1 MAAEITHRTVAT
13 NGIDMHIAEAGGD
26 GPLVVLCHGFPELW
40 SSWRHQIPA
49 LAEAGYRVVAPDQ
62 RGYGGTQGPEAIEE
76 YDIPHLTDD
85 LVGLLDALG
94 EEQATFVGH
103 DWGAM
108 AVWQM
113 AIRRPERVR
122 AVVGMSV
129 PASPRG
135 PMAPTE
141 LMRALFGDTFFY
153 FLYFQEPGVADA
165 ELVADP
171 KKTLRAFMYTI
182 SGDSPPGAWKTL
194 PAAGAGLLDSLTDT
208 DEPIP
213 WLPEAE
219 LEAVAAEFGRTGFT
233 GGLNWYRN
241 VDRNWAVGEPF
252 ADRTV
257 DMPSLFIAGEKDPVL
272 IMVPPSSMD
281 GLVTDL
287 RGSVI
292 IPGAGHWIQQEAPA
306 ETNQALLGFLG
317 SIEGSV

>member
-1 MAAEITHRTVAT
+1 MAGSEITHRTVRT
-13 NGIDMHIAEAGGD
+13 NGIDMHIAEAGE

-49 LAEAGYRVVAPDQ
+49 LADAGYHVVAPDQ
-62 RGYGGTQGPEAIEE
+62 RGYGDTKGPDAIEE
-76 YDIPHLTDD
+76 YDLVHLTDD
-85 LVGLLDALG
+85 LAGLLDALG
-94 EEQATFVGH
+94 EEQAVFVGH
-103 DWGAM
+103 DWGSM
-108 AVWQM
+108 AVWSM
-113 AIRRPERVR
+113 AHRLPERVR

-129 PASPRG
+129 PASGRG

-141 LMRALFGDTFFY
+141 LMRMLFGDTFFY

-165 ELVADP
+165 ELGADP

-194 PAAGAGLLDSLTDT
+194 PAAGTGMLDSLTDT

-219 LEAVAAEFGRTGFT
+219 LDAVAAAFGRSGFT

-241 VDRNWAVGEPF
+241 VDRNWEQSEALAG
-252 ADRTV
+252 RTI
-257 DMPSLFIAGEKDPVL
+257 DMPALFVAGEKDPVL
-272 IMVPPSSMD
+272 LMVPPAGME

-287 RGSVI
+287 RGTVI
-292 IPGAGHWIQQEAPA
+292 IPGAGHWIQQERPA
-306 ETNQALLGFLG
+306 EVNEALLGFLN
-317 SIEGSV
+317 EL